1 MSRTSAILLSA
12 ASLLCFAVISFGGH
26 LRPVSAHMQEPDMQ
40 APAKVKGSD
49 RAHVSLG
56 LGRIPD
62 ATAAKRGEP
71 LYQQNCSA
79 CHGKDARGGQAPNL
93 VRSVLVLHDDKGEE
107 IGQVIKNGRP
117 QSGMPPFPSLTDAQ
131 RVDIAEYIHMQVE
144 LAANR
149 GLYQHAD
156 TMTSGD
162 AEKGKAF
169 FAVNCAS
176 CHSATGDLAGVGKRY
191 SQPAV
196 MFARIAWP
204 RDSGPRKATVMAP
217 DGKKIAG
224 TLVHYDDFETTL
236 KSTDGT
242 TATWPTPSIK
252 VEIPDKLAGHRALLP
267 KYTDDD
273 LHNLTRYLL
282 TLK

>member
-1 MSRTSAILLSA
+1 
-12 ASLLCFAVISFGGH
+12 
-26 LRPVSAHMQEPDMQ
+26 MQ
-40 APAKVKGSD
+40 APARGRGAD
-49 RAHVSLG
+49 RSHVFLG
-56 LGRIPD
+56 LGRAPD
-62 ATAAKRGEP
+62 AAAAKRGEP

-117 QSGMPPFPSLTDAQ
+117 QSGMPPFTNLTEAQ
-131 RVDIAEYIHMQVE
+131 RTDISEYLHMQVE

-149 GLYQHAD
+149 GLYAHAD

-162 AEKGKAF
+162 EAKGKMF
-169 FAVNCAS
+169 FAANCAS
-176 CHSATGDLAGVGKRY
+176 CHSATGNLAGIGKKY
-191 SQPAV
+191 SQPAALL
-196 MFARIAWP
+196 ARIAWP
-204 RDSGPRKATVMAP
+204 ANRGPRQATVTTP
-217 DGKKIAG
+217 DGKKVGG
-224 TLVHYDDFETTL
+224 TLAHYDDFETTL
-236 KSTDGT
+236 KSSDGT

-252 VEIPDKLAGHRALLP
+252 VEIQDKLDGHRALLP

-282 TLK
+282 TIK